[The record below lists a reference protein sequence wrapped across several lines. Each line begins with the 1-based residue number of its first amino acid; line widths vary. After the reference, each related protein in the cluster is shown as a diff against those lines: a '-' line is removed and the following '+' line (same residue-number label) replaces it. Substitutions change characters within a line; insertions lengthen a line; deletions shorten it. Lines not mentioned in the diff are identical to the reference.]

1 MQYIC
6 KVNKAQNKKQ
16 NDMKNLIN
24 YFTPRNAEEVNSL
37 IGMFCGIL
45 IVSIVITLNFI

>member
-24 YFTPRNAEEVNSL
+24 YFTPRNAEERSSL
-37 IGMFCGIL
+37 IGMFAGL
-45 IVSIVITLNFI
+45 FVLAIVFYFYSL